1 MASFND
7 LIKSSIP
14 VLIHLVADWAT
25 PCEELKPILKNVK
38 RAKGEALN
46 IIKIDIE
53 KNPSIARKFNIV
65 GLPALLLFQEGKIKW
80 RHVGLLTDTELL
92 EQINS
97 I

>member
-1 MASFND
+1 MM
-7 LIKSSIP
+7 
-14 VLIHLVADWAT
+14 ADWAT

-38 RAKGEALN
+38 RAKGKDLN

-65 GLPALLLFQEGKIKW
+65 GLPALLLFHEGKIKW
-80 RHVGLLTDTELL
+80 RHVGLITDHELI
-92 EQINS
+92 EQINA